1 MIRLETQ
8 GELEDVP
15 GRFIGSLYELLR
27 RDVLDFG
34 EEVEGELVEERRR
47 RCPPLGALPFFGSD
61 SSHMEVRPL
70 SPSLSLIFS
79 PTTGYQPQSCP
90 PLKL

>member
-15 GRFIGSLYELLR
+15 GRFIGSLGDLLR
-27 RDVLDFG
+27 RDVLDFV
-34 EEVEGELVEERRR
+34 EEVEGELVKEGRR
-47 RCPPLGALPFFGSD
+47 RCLPFSALNHPTWR
-61 SSHMEVRPL
+61 SALCS
-70 SPSLSLIFS
+70 SLSLLFS
-79 PTTGYQPQSCP
+79 STTGSEPKSSP